1 MATPHR
7 LLAAVY
13 TQGPRFAGFEQ
24 QVRRRDTH
32 SQEVSLSCLTA
43 AVVAICCLL
52 PSAFYLL
59 SVAQDAQDFL
69 YFLLERAAEELKEA
83 SDSASPACLPPRLSA
98 SLPASMAVYV
108 RAVSSPVGSVNTN
121 SGCSLGTVLSSA

>member
-83 SDSASPACLPPRLSA
+83 SDSASPACLPPFSFQSVRIEMNALKSSRILLS
-98 SLPASMAVYV
+98 
-108 RAVSSPVGSVNTN
+108 N
-121 SGCSLGTVLSSA
+121 LSRSR